1 MKFIADRMLGKL
13 ARLLRLIGYDAEYVK
28 NPELNDIERWSSS
41 GAIFLTRG
49 RRFENQKLNG
59 IYIVRENY
67 PIHQLKEVILNFNLK
82 LEDENLFSRCL
93 ECNKKLIPAHEED
106 VQRRVPEFVKRTK
119 KEFFM
124 CPECRRIYWEGSH
137 RAHMQEIIDTVRKR
151 ITQEKKG
158 G

>member
-93 ECNKKLIPAHEED
+93 ECNKKLIQAHEED
-106 VQRRVPEFVKRTK
+106 VKRRVPEFVKRTK

-137 RAHMQEIIDTVRKR
+137 RAHMQEIIDTVRKG